1 MLTGNATATSVAH
14 SAVSSGSVTLFVGTD
29 VGLFTVETTSAR
41 DDAVPN
47 WKFYFSPEPTPIAKS
62 RQS

>member
-29 VGLFTVETTSAR
+29 VILFTVETTSAR

-47 WKFYFSPEPTPIAKS
+47 WKFYFT
-62 RQS
+62 RR